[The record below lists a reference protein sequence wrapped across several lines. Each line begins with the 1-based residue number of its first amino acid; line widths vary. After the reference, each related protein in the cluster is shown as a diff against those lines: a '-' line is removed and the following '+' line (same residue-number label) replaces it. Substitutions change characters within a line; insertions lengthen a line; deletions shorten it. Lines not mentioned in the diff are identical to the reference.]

1 MDENNNTKNIKNQPV
16 DEAYELEAAEQS
28 DAVENKKDLNPKEDS
43 NPAEIKEE
51 KEGDIINNQ
60 EEEID

>member
-1 MDENNNTKNIKNQPV
+1 
-16 DEAYELEAAEQS
+16 LEAAEQS